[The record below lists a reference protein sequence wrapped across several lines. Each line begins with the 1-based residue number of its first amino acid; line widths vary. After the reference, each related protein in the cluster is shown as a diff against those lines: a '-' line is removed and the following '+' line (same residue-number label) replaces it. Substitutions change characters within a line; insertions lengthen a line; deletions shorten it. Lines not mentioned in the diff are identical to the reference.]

1 MPHRYVE
8 NILEELD
15 QPGEWFLDTHAG
27 LLYMW
32 PNSTAAAAAAAA
44 GGTGAEAGTAAARPL
59 VAGVHKSVV
68 RLAGSQAAPVVGVS
82 LLGLTFSHTG
92 STFMEEYEVT
102 SGGDWSIH
110 RGAGR
115 GRGIERWWREVAMNV
130 VASEL

>member
-1 MPHRYVE
+1 MPVIKSLYHCHTTAHRYVE

-32 PNSTAAAAAAAA
+32 PNSTAA
-44 GGTGAEAGTAAARPL
+44 GGTAAQAGAAPALPPL
-59 VAGVHKSVV
+59 VAGVHRGIV

-92 STFMEEYEVT
+92 STFMEAYEVT

-110 RGAGR
+110 RDAGGRTGPECWCGAK
-115 GRGIERWWREVAMNV
+115 
-130 VASEL
+130 